1 MTSLKIY
8 NTFGVEAQAPELL
21 KIESEDQL
29 LELLR
34 TRAKR
39 PYFILGGGSNVLF
52 RQSPNGTVLLNRIKG
67 RVVVEETATEVTIG
81 VGAGENWH
89 EVVLWTIENNW
100 GGLEN
105 LSLIPGT
112 IGAAPIQNIGAYGVE
127 LKDTFVGL
135 EAIELRSGEEQVFSA
150 EDCAFGYRDSYFK
163 RAGKGKYFITRVY
176 LTLQK
181 QPVVNISYGAIKEV
195 LQAANID
202 HPTIQDVSKAVVQ
215 IRSSKLPDPA
225 LIGNGGSF
233 FKNPELEAEQFT
245 RLQAEYPQIPHYAA
259 PENRVKVPA
268 GWLIEQ
274 CGWKGK
280 RRGNAG
286 CYEKQALV
294 LVNLGGAT
302 GAEIWALAQ
311 EIMETVK
318 IKFGVTL
325 EVEVNVI

>member
-1 MTSLKIY
+1 MTSLKTY
-8 NTFGVEAQAPELL
+8 NTFGVDALAPELL
-21 KIESEDQL
+21 VIESAEQL

-39 PYFILGGGSNVLF
+39 PYLILGGGSNVLF
-52 RQSPNGTVLLNRIKG
+52 RQSPSSAVLLNRIKG
-67 RVVVEETATEVTIG
+67 IVVVEETANEVTIG
-81 VGAGENWH
+81 VGGGENWH
-89 EVVLWTIENNW
+89 ELVLSTLEHNW

-112 IGAAPIQNIGAYGVE
+112 VGAAPIQNIGAYGVE

-135 EAIELRSGEEQVFSA
+135 EAIELRSGEELVFSV

-181 QPVVNISYGAIKEV
+181 QPVVNVSYGAIKEV

-202 HPTIQDVSKAVVQ
+202 QPTIQDVSKAVVQ
-215 IRSSKLPDPA
+215 IRNSKLPDPA
-225 LIGNGGSF
+225 LIGNAGSF
-233 FKNPELEAEQFT
+233 FKNPELGAEQFD
-245 RLQAEYPQIPHYAA
+245 RLQAEYPQIPHFTA
-259 PENRVKVPA
+259 PEGRVKVPA

-274 CGWKGK
+274 CGWKGQ
-280 RRGNAG
+280 RRGNAC

-294 LVNLGGAT
+294 LINLGGAT

-311 EIMETVK
+311 EIMASVK
-318 IKFGVTL
+318 EKFGVTL

>member
-1 MTSLKIY
+1 MTSLKAY
-8 NTFGVEAQAPELL
+8 NTFGVEAQAPEMLV
-21 KIESEDQL
+21 IESEDQL

-39 PYFILGGGSNVLF
+39 PYLILGGGSNVLF
-52 RQSPNGTVLLNRIKG
+52 RQSPSGTVLLNRIKG
-67 RVVVEETATEVTIG
+67 KVVVEETATEVTIG

-89 EVVLWTIENNW
+89 ELVLWTLEHNW

-112 IGAAPIQNIGAYGVE
+112 VGAAPIQNIGAYGVE

-163 RAGKGKYFITRVY
+163 RTGKGKYFITRVY

-181 QPVVNISYGAIKEV
+181 QPVVNVSYGAIKEV

-202 HPTIQDVSKAVVQ
+202 RPSIQDVSKVVVQ

-225 LIGNGGSF
+225 FIGNAGSF
-233 FKNPELEAEQFT
+233 FKNPELEAEQFS
-245 RLQAEYPQIPHYAA
+245 RLQAEYPQIPRFSA
-259 PENRVKVPA
+259 PEKRVKVPA

-274 CGWKGK
+274 CGWKGQ

-318 IKFGVTL
+318 RKFGVVL

>member
-1 MTSLKIY
+1 MTSLKTY
-8 NTFGVEAQAPELL
+8 NTFGVEAQAPEMLV
-21 KIESEDQL
+21 IESEDQL

-39 PYFILGGGSNVLF
+39 PYLILGGGSNVLF
-52 RQSPNGTVLLNRIKG
+52 RQSPSATVLLNRIKG
-67 RVVVEETATEVTIG
+67 RVVVEETETEVTIG

-89 EVVLWTIENNW
+89 ELVLWTLEHNW

-112 IGAAPIQNIGAYGVE
+112 VGAAPIQNIGAYGVE

-163 RAGKGKYFITRVY
+163 RTGKGKYFITRVY

-181 QPVVNISYGAIKEV
+181 QPVVNVSYGAIKEV

-202 HPTIQDVSKAVVQ
+202 RPSIQDVSKAVVQ

-225 LIGNGGSF
+225 FIGNAGSF
-233 FKNPELEAEQFT
+233 FKNPELEAEQFS
-245 RLQAEYPQIPHYAA
+245 RLQTEYPQIPHYTA

-274 CGWKGK
+274 CGWKGQ

-302 GAEIWALAQ
+302 GTEIWALAQ
-311 EIMETVK
+311 EIMGTVK
-318 IKFGVTL
+318 MKFGVVL